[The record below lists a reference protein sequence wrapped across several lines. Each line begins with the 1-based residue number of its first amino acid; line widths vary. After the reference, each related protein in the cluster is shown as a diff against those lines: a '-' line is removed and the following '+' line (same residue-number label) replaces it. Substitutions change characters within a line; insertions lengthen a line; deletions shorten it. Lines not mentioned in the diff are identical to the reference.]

1 MQPLPLAILLLA
13 VGLALLVLEALVPAY
28 GIIGLMGVASVLGAV
43 AACFY
48 VDQRLGVAALGGF
61 AVLTP
66 LLWAAWV
73 RLWPR
78 TPMGRRMILRT
89 VAGGHAKPDAHQ
101 VWPGQ
106 AGVAVTELRPTG
118 ECRFGDHR
126 VEAYSEQGI
135 IAAGQPVRAVSVS
148 GNRVLVRP
156 V

>member
-1 MQPLPLAILLLA
+1 MEPLPLALLLLA
-13 VGLALLVLEALVPAY
+13 VGLVLLALEALLPAY
-28 GIIGLMGVASVLGAV
+28 GVIGLMGVASILGAV
-43 AACFY
+43 GACFF
-48 VDQRLGVAALGGF
+48 VDQRLGVAALAGF

-78 TPMGRRMILRT
+78 TAMGRRMILQT
-89 VAGGHAKPDAHQ
+89 VAGQAKPESQQ
-101 VWPGQ
+101 VFPGQ
-106 AGVAVTELRPTG
+106 AGVAVTELRPGG

-135 IAAGQPVRAVSVS
+135 ISAGQPVRAVSVS

-156 V
+156 A

>member
-43 AACFY
+43 GACFY
-48 VDQRLGVAALGGF
+48 ADQRLGVAALAGF

-66 LLWAAWV
+66 LLWSAWV

-89 VAGGHAKPDAHQ
+89 VAGQAKPDAHQ
-101 VWPGQ
+101 VSPGQ
-106 AGVAVTELRPTG
+106 AGVAVTELRPSG
-118 ECRFGDHR
+118 ECRFGNHR

-148 GNRVLVRP
+148 GTRVLVRP
-156 V
+156 A